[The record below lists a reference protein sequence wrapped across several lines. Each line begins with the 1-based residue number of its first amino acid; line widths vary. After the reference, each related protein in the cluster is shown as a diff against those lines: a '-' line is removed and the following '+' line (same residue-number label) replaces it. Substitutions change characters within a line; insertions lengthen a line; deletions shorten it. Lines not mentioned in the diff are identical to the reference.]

1 MENKPNVQKRR
12 YERPAMRVYELKQ
25 RARLLV
31 GSGNGGLDPLSP
43 FNPGS
48 NPLNP

>member
-25 RARLLV
+25 RTGLLQASRREPY
-31 GSGNGGLDPLSP
+31 GPTDRNPFGG
-43 FNPGS
+43 
-48 NPLNP
+48 

>member
-1 MENKPNVQKRR
+1 MTTKTMKRK
-12 YERPAMRVYELKQ
+12 YLKPAMRVYRLSD

-43 FNPGS
+43 FNPG
-48 NPLNP
+48 NNDPLNP